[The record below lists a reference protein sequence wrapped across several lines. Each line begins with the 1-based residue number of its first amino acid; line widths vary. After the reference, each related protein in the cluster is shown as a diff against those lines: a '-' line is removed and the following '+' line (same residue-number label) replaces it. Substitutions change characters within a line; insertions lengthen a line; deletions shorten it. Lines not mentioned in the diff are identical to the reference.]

1 MGRKTAF
8 LIAAALLLLAL
19 ASGGY
24 SGEPL
29 PEGLPRVREL
39 LDKNRWSEAL
49 EEALSLVRGPETG
62 SEADAAL
69 GEALWRAGR
78 LAEGAAA
85 LSRAAEAPGA
95 DGRTLAAAAMARA
108 AAGSSD
114 EARTLLE
121 RALERAPEDPY
132 VLYRAAM
139 AAPDRAG
146 AVEILERYLSKGEG
160 QDAELLQGAR
170 HTIDLYRTLGERP
183 VWIVAA
189 RPDRVE
195 LPLRAVPA
203 GGGLAAGYVVEA
215 RVKDGK
221 RLKLLLDTGA
231 SGLFAVERVLSK
243 GGFAPLAADTV
254 YGGGG
259 SGSAA
264 SKRGLLAEIEFGGLK
279 FRDALVSASSEEI
292 HRSGAFHGVVGLSV
306 FSGYRITLDLERG
319 RLILDRSETPAPG
332 ESARYWVVSGQMLV
346 EARSE
351 SGETALMVLDTGAS
365 RSVLSKEFAR
375 SLPEAKVGGSAVARG
390 YAGPHA
396 DAQTV
401 KGVRLEFLGLED
413 RGEAKTAVDFAQ
425 RCRIGGVELSGLLGM
440 DLLDGNVLVIDPGAH
455 RVSVAPSRKD

>member
-1 MGRKTAF
+1 MARTTAF
-8 LIAAALLLLAL
+8 LISASLLAI
-19 ASGGY
+19 APGGY
-24 SGEPL
+24 PGELL

-39 LDKNRWSEAL
+39 LDDNRWNEAL
-49 EEALSLVRGPETG
+49 ESALAMVDGPETTP
-62 SEADAAL
+62 EADAAL

-78 LAEGAAA
+78 LSEGAAA
-85 LSRAAEAPGA
+85 LARATEAPGA

-108 AAGSSD
+108 SEGGSD
-114 EARTLLE
+114 DARALLE

-146 AVEILERYLSKGEG
+146 AVEILERYLAKGEG
-160 QDAELLQGAR
+160 QDEELLQGAR

-195 LPLRAVPA
+195 LPLRAVSA

-215 RVKDGK
+215 RVKGGK
-221 RLKLLLDTGA
+221 RLRLLLDTGA

-264 SKRGLLAEIEFGGLK
+264 SKRGLLPEIDFGGLK
-279 FRDALVSASSEEI
+279 FKDALVSASPEEI
-292 HRSGAFHGVVGLSV
+292 HPSGAYHGVVGLSV
-306 FSGYRITLDLERG
+306 FSGYRVTLDLRGG
-319 RLILDRSETPAPG
+319 RLILERSEAPVPPA
-332 ESARYWVVSGQMLV
+332 SARYWLVSGQMLV

-351 SGETALMVLDTGAS
+351 SGATALMVLDTGAT
-365 RSVLSKEFAR
+365 RSVLSKDFAR

-396 DAQTV
+396 DAQTIR
-401 KGVRLEFLGLED
+401 GVRLRFLEIED
-413 RGEAKTAVDFAQ
+413 RGDAKTAVDFAQ
-425 RCRIGGVELSGLLGM
+425 RSRIGGVELSGLLGM
-440 DLLDGNVLVIDPGAH
+440 DLLDGAVLVIDPFSH
-455 RVSVAPSRKD
+455 RVGAVPPGGK

>member
-1 MGRKTAF
+1 MRRKTVF
-8 LIAAALLLLAL
+8 PIAAAILAL

-24 SGEPL
+24 SGEPIAG
-29 PEGLPRVREL
+29 GLPRVREL
-39 LDKNRWSEAL
+39 LDKNRWNEAL
-49 EEALSLVRGPETG
+49 ETALSMVRGPETG
-62 SEADAAL
+62 PETDAAL

-78 LAEGAAA
+78 LVEGGAALA
-85 LSRAAEAPGA
+85 RAAQAPGA

-108 AAGSSD
+108 AEGHSD
-114 EARTLLE
+114 EARALLE

-139 AAPDRAG
+139 AAADRAG
-146 AVEILERYLSKGEG
+146 AVEILERYLAKGES

-195 LPLRAVPA
+195 IPLRAVPA
-203 GGGLAAGYVVEA
+203 GGGLAAGYVLEA

-231 SGLFAVERVLSK
+231 SGLFAVERILSR
-243 GGFAPLAADTV
+243 GGFAPLSRDTV

-259 SGSAA
+259 RGSAA

-279 FRDALVSASSEEI
+279 YKDALVSASSEEL
-292 HRSGAFHGVVGLSV
+292 HPSGAFHGVIGLSV
-306 FSGYRITLDLERG
+306 FSGYRVTLDLERG
-319 RLILDRSETPAPG
+319 RLVLDRSETPVSG
-332 ESARYWVVSGQMLV
+332 ESERYWVVSGQMLV
-346 EARSE
+346 EVRTG

-375 SLPEAKVGGSAVARG
+375 ALPEAKVGGSAVARG
-390 YAGPHA
+390 YAGPHP

-413 RGEAKTAVDFAQ
+413 RGDAKTAVDFAQ
-425 RCRIGGVELSGLLGM
+425 RSRIGGVELSGLLGM
-440 DLLDGNVLVIDPGAH
+440 DVLDGNVLVIDPGSH
-455 RVSVAPSRKD
+455 RVLVSPSRKD